1 MTNYPP
7 SVPFRL
13 YGGSFSKG
21 MVDMVE
27 PATPLD
33 GLDSSQAEMME
44 ELVLCLDAEDN
55 VIDASSKLATHH
67 GEGILHRAFSVLI
80 FDSQGRLLVQQR
92 SSDKITFPAVWA
104 NSCCSHPLDIEG
116 ENDEPI
122 EGVIEAAKRKLQQE
136 LGIPRTITNDWVF
149 HHIGKFEYKCRW
161 DADWVENE
169 IDHVL
174 IVEADCEVNFNRNEI
189 QAIEWV
195 DNSSLSQMMERKGR
209 WKSQIIAPW
218 FESIYQ
224 NFLFSGD
231 FNIEEVVSNPKSEI
245 IRCGTLSVKHPENS
259 ASNVLAALGEHRD
272 IVEDIIQQNLSKI
285 QQDRLRGAMSHL
297 FTGGGKRLRAIMPR
311 LVGDAVGY
319 GHEGHYT
326 LGACIEIIHNFT
338 LVHDDIMDQDPIR
351 RGLDAVHVAY
361 DDATAINAGD
371 AMLALGFEMLADSSN
386 IQDGQLRDVVSAIG
400 EMVRHVAEGQQEDF
414 EFEDRVSVSEDEY
427 ISMIAG
433 KTSAMF
439 ETCAETGAILAG
451 ADTNAVANMADWGL
465 NLGLCFQIMD
475 DYIDM
480 TSDTETLGKPAG
492 SDIIQGKRTLIAI
505 HALESGADLPT
516 FRKLFGTESTG
527 SDELPAAVKELR
539 DNGSIQYA
547 LDRAM
552 EHHRIAHRC
561 LDKLEQTPAVNLLR
575 DMTDFQLVRI
585 N

>member
-1 MTNYPP
+1 MVVP
-7 SVPFRL
+7 S
-13 YGGSFSKG
+13 
-21 MVDMVE
+21 
-27 PATPLD
+27 TPLD

-44 ELVLCLDAEDN
+44 ELVLCLDSDDN
-55 VIDASSKLATHH
+55 VIDSSSKFTTHH

-80 FDSQGRLLVQQR
+80 FDSEGRLLVQQR

-104 NSCCSHPLDIEG
+104 NSCCSHPLDIVG
-116 ENDEPI
+116 ENDDPI
-122 EGVIEAAKRKLQQE
+122 EGVKEAARRKLDQE
-136 LGIPRTITNDWVF
+136 LGIPRSITNDWKF
-149 HHIGKFEYKCRW
+149 HHIGRFEYKCRW
-161 DADWVENE
+161 DSEWVEHE

-174 IVEADCEVNFNRNEI
+174 IVEADCEVDFNRNEI
-189 QAIEWV
+189 QSV
-195 DNSSLSQMMERKGR
+195 DWLDNDSLIQMMERKGR
-209 WKSQIIAPW
+209 WKSQLIAPW
-218 FESIYQ
+218 FEAIFN
-224 NFLFSGD
+224 NFLESGD
-231 FNIEEVVSNPKSEI
+231 FTIDGIISNKNSEI
-245 IRCGTLSVKHPENS
+245 IRCGELSVQHPENS
-259 ASNVLAALGEHRD
+259 ASNVLAALGQHKEV
-272 IVEDIIQQNLSKI
+272 VEGIIQENLSKI
-285 QQDRLRGAMSHL
+285 QQERLRGAMSHL

-311 LVGDAVGY
+311 LVGDAVGN
-319 GHEGHYT
+319 GHQGHYT

-361 DDATAINAGD
+361 DDPTAINAGD
-371 AMLALGFEMLADSSN
+371 AMLALGFEMLADSSH
-386 IQDGQLRDVVSAIG
+386 IEDSQLRHVVSAIG
-400 EMVRHVAEGQQEDF
+400 QMVRHVAEGQQEDF
-414 EFEDRVSVSEDEY
+414 EFEDRDSVSEDEY

-451 ADTNAVANMADWGL
+451 ADIETVANMANWGL

-492 SDIIQGKRTLIAI
+492 SDIVQGKRTLIAI

-516 FRKLFGTESTG
+516 FHKLFGTESTDT
-527 SDELPAAVKELR
+527 SELAVAVQELN

-552 EHHRIAHRC
+552 EHHRIAHGC
-561 LDKLEQTPAVNLLR
+561 LDKLEQTPAVDLLR